1 MRPASPFCSAKSLPA
16 LAVIPLLV
24 LTCSRLLH
32 NAASIDSLQPPP
44 LAPSYPFRTI
54 ADSVNRTQTEQ
65 RVAAAIRI
73 PTVSKTTGALSAAA
87 AAAAEANQHAQLRAF
102 RAFLRAEFPAVF
114 AVVDAEVVGD
124 HSWLLRWKGIDEVG
138 ANAKARK
145 PVLICGHMDV
155 VDVDHVDQWRYPPF
169 AGTVAGGFVHG
180 RGALDMKGM
189 LISELVA
196 VEALIKA
203 GYKPKRTFYMAF
215 GHDEETQKTQGS
227 AALSTLFEERGL
239 RFEFVIDEGL
249 VIANDMFPGFKTP
262 IALIG
267 VAEKGIAQLT
277 IRATAP
283 GGHASMPFV
292 PSPVYTLATALTR
305 LAKFGPPA
313 TLADG
318 PVWDLL
324 RTLAPEHPNPL
335 VRAVLGNRFLAEYLI
350 KWLPSHIIP
359 GLAAMTRTTLATTV
373 ISGGLGMNILPTTAT
388 ASVNCRVRPGETA
401 DMVLAYVAK
410 AIGAE
415 VVSAADQNAASA
427 AATEGTG
434 ARTTDDTLLSTRLT
448 IAWNNVCGPRGC
460 DPSAVSSSTSDAY
473 RILAGSIREVYG
485 KAAALPGAPRNSVH
499 DILVAPSLFIG
510 ATDATSYQGVADAV
524 YRFQPIRLRPADLSL
539 IHGRDE
545 RIATKDLHDMVNF
558 FIVLILNADEG
569 SP

>member
-1 MRPASPFCSAKSLPA
+1 MLSPRSRSLPA

-24 LTCSRLLH
+24 LACSRLLY
-32 NAASIDSLQPPP
+32 NAASLDSLQPPA
-44 LAPSYPFRTI
+44 LSPSYPFHSI
-54 ADSVNRTQTEQ
+54 AKSVNRTQTEQ

-73 PTVSKTTGALSAAA
+73 PTVSKTTGAASAAA
-87 AAAAEANQHAQLRAF
+87 AAAAKENQHAQLKAF
-102 RAFLRAEFPAVF
+102 RLFLRSEFPAVF
-114 AVVDAEVVGD
+114 AVLDAELVGD
-124 HSWLLRWKGIDEVG
+124 QSWLLRWRGSEEVG
-138 ANAKARK
+138 GKTRK
-145 PVLICGHMDV
+145 PILLCGHMDV
-155 VDVDHVDQWRYPPF
+155 VDVDHVDQWHYPPF
-169 AGTVAGGFVHG
+169 AGTVADGFVHG

-215 GHDEETQKTQGS
+215 GHDEETMKTQGS

-267 VAEKGIAQLT
+267 VAEKGIAQLQ

-305 LAKFGPPA
+305 LAKFRPTA

-335 VRAVLGNRFLAEYLI
+335 VRAVLSNRFLAEYLI
-350 KWLPSHIIP
+350 KWLPANIIP

-388 ASVNCRVRPGETA
+388 ANVNCRLRPGETA
-401 DMVLAYVAK
+401 EMVVAYVAK

-415 VVSAADQNAASA
+415 VVSAADQRAVA
-427 AATEGTG
+427 AATEGTD
-434 ARTTDDTLLSTRLT
+434 ARADDSLGTRLT
-448 IAWNNVCGPRGC
+448 VSWNNVCGPRGC

-473 RILAGSIREVYG
+473 RLIAGSIREVYG
-485 KAAALPGAPRNSVH
+485 KTPPGVPRSSAH

-524 YRFQPIRLRPADLSL
+524 YRFQPVRLRPADLSL

-545 RIATKDLHDMVNF
+545 KIATKDLHDMVDF

-569 SP
+569 SPSPNP